1 MAKSLEELKDIK
13 DKYGLMKFVL
23 SYEQNQFTRNLIQKI
38 KKSSLEDSMIAVWNF
53 ALQQEGKY
61 FLGKEVTRNCW
72 YKGSAIA
79 GMECH
84 SK

>member
-1 MAKSLEELKDIK
+1 MDFENLKKVKNKRDLLDFLRSCEES
-13 DKYGLMKFVL
+13 KYREFA
-23 SYEQNQFTRNLIQKI
+23 I
-38 KKSSLEDSMIAVWNF
+38 KKVLKQNFSDALQTAWNF
-53 ALQQEGKY
+53 ALQQDGKY
-61 FLGKEVTRNCW
+61 FLGKEVTRNSW